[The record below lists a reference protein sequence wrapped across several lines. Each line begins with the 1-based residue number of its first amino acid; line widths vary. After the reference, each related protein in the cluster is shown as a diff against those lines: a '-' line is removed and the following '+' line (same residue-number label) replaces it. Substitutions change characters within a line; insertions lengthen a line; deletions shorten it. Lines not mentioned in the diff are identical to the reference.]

1 MIVHRILKKFQQILN
16 RHQKIRIIE
25 LTILMVIGGFMEML
39 SVSLMVP
46 FINAVMDPGATMEKW
61 YAKIFCNIFHIGQG
75 ETRKFLIVLA
85 VVLALLYVIKN
96 LYLLLENNFQYR
108 FVYGNMFM
116 IQQRLLNNYLHRPYE
131 YFLAIETGEVIRV
144 IQTDVTN
151 SFLALTS
158 LLEIFAEVIV
168 TGVLLVTL
176 LVISTFITIGIIVI
190 LCAALLIIM
199 CVVKPIM
206 AKAGKKN
213 QRAAAE
219 INKWMMQSIQG
230 IKEIKISQKES
241 YFEKEFAA
249 NGQSYVNTLRI
260 NAVLSQL
267 PRFIIEAVSMS
278 AIFIM
283 IAVMIGNGTDLV
295 TFIPTLSALAMAAVR
310 LLPAINRISSGLGLL
325 AYYEP
330 SIDKLIKNLNE
341 AQLAPLDIYDKR
353 VAIKPLQDNVSLS
366 HIYFHYPSN
375 DDKYVLKDSSLI
387 IHKGESIGITGP
399 SGAGKTTAIDILIG
413 LLKPQKGVVTID
425 GTDIM
430 LDREDWFKQIG
441 YIPQSIFMLDGSIR
455 DNVAFGILKEEVV
468 DDQIWTAL
476 KEASL
481 YDFVKSL
488 PDQLDTKVGERGVRI
503 SGGQKQRIVIARALY
518 NNPSILIF
526 DEATSALDN
535 DTEKAIM
542 QSVENLHGQ
551 KTMVIIAHRLT
562 TIENCDH
569 VFQVKDSNIIR
580 IR

>member
-1 MIVHRILKKFQQILN
+1 
-16 RHQKIRIIE
+16 
-25 LTILMVIGGFMEML
+25 MVIGGFMEML

-503 SGGQKQRIVIARALY
+503 SGGQKQRIGIARALY

>member
-1 MIVHRILKKFQQILN
+1 
-16 RHQKIRIIE
+16 
-25 LTILMVIGGFMEML
+25 
-39 SVSLMVP
+39 
-46 FINAVMDPGATMEKW
+46 
-61 YAKIFCNIFHIGQG
+61 
-75 ETRKFLIVLA
+75 
-85 VVLALLYVIKN
+85 
-96 LYLLLENNFQYR
+96 
-108 FVYGNMFM
+108 
-116 IQQRLLNNYLHRPYE
+116 
-131 YFLAIETGEVIRV
+131 
-144 IQTDVTN
+144 
-151 SFLALTS
+151 
-158 LLEIFAEVIV
+158 
-168 TGVLLVTL
+168 
-176 LVISTFITIGIIVI
+176 
-190 LCAALLIIM
+190 
-199 CVVKPIM
+199 
-206 AKAGKKN
+206 
-213 QRAAAE
+213 
-219 INKWMMQSIQG
+219 
-230 IKEIKISQKES
+230 
-241 YFEKEFAA
+241 
-249 NGQSYVNTLRI
+249 
-260 NAVLSQL
+260 
-267 PRFIIEAVSMS
+267 MS

-399 SGAGKTTAIDILIG
+399 SGAGKTTAIAILIC
-413 LLKPQKGVVTID
+413 LLKPQKGGVTID

-503 SGGQKQRIVIARALY
+503 SGGQKQRIGIARALY

>member
-503 SGGQKQRIVIARALY
+503 SGGQKQRIGIARALY